1 MKRRDLLRGALG
13 LGVALSLPSL
23 SFASGTPQQQRAA
36 LSLVFGR
43 AMKAGKPVLVLVIP
57 ADDGEKWVR
66 GKQLGEWL
74 NSAPDTSLAPLLEV
88 EVVCATV
95 ADLRQLVPS
104 VGSAEP
110 WFFLIA
116 PHSTQTP
123 TLQALSPT
131 LPEVPAGEP
140 NYGDADYFGQG
151 HTDWNQKRIQANIQA
166 IDAVLVPALTQV
178 APVVG
183 SLERQAA
190 RVRERLV
197 KVAPPGA
204 HWSLTGGCGMSIEG
218 VESQYSVDCGMGH
231 VPQGSQRL
239 LYFFDVSDFQGF

>member
-13 LGVALSLPSL
+13 LGVALALPSL
-23 SFASGTPQQQRAA
+23 SFASGTPEQQRAA
-36 LSLVFGR
+36 LSLVFGQ
-43 AMKAGKPVLVLVIP
+43 AMKHSKPVLVLVIP
-57 ADDGEKWVR
+57 ADDGEKWTR

-74 NSAPDTSLAPLLEV
+74 NTAPDASLAPLLEV

-104 VGSAEP
+104 VGRQEP

-116 PHSTQTP
+116 PHNTRTPSLQALTP
-123 TLQALSPT
+123 TLP
-131 LPEVPAGEP
+131 PAPKGEP
-140 NYGDADYFGQG
+140 NYGDGDYYGQG
-151 HTDWNQKRIQANIQA
+151 HDDWNAKRIQADIQA
-166 IDAVLVPALTQV
+166 IDAVLLPALAQV

-183 SLERQAA
+183 SMERQAA

-197 KVAPPGA
+197 KAAPPGA
-204 HWSLTGGCGMSIEG
+204 HWSLAGGCGMSIEG
-218 VESQYSVDCGMGH
+218 VETQYSVDCGMGH